1 MGKELS
7 DNQLA
12 GTQPDLSEKK
22 NVTKPV
28 KATKWGHSKED
39 TEG

>member
-22 NVTKPV
+22 NVTKPF
-28 KATKWGHSKED
+28 TKLPSG
-39 TEG
+39 TQ